1 MDENYDL
8 VSLLQ
13 ILLLPSLCVFLFCS
27 KIHVKRVLILLILFV
42 CLFVIS
48 LSLKL
53 VKMSTILQ
61 GIVTKKPN
69 KVPEKG
75 EIFFSSEK
83 IQEMSITMKLVIQ
96 SDKDLFFLTENRS
109 DVS

>member
-1 MDENYDL
+1 
-8 VSLLQ
+8 
-13 ILLLPSLCVFLFCS
+13 
-27 KIHVKRVLILLILFV
+27 
-42 CLFVIS
+42 
-48 LSLKL
+48 
-53 VKMSTILQ
+53 MSTILQ

-96 SDKDLFFLTENRS
+96 SDKDLFFFNRKQIRCKLIINS
-109 DVS
+109 IQDSEREGERERTTTSI